1 MKINCWA
8 LFKLFSQMALL
19 GFGGVLPFAYR
30 YLVERSRWL
39 SDSEFAQ
46 LLSIAQLL
54 PGPTI
59 CNLAVIV
66 GQRFAGTGGALAALA
81 GLLVAPFFI
90 VIALGVGYQEL
101 ATSALFAHA
110 LQGMAA
116 AAAGLILATAGKLAR
131 GMWRDDAPRPA
142 GPARARPVTSP
153 SAPSLTL
160 TAAGKDAFAAV
171 GAARCDASAGAMFAE
186 DVDGAAG
193 SRRASVSSTRG
204 TPFAG
209 TVVAA
214 GADAVAAAGLVGAG
228 LSSAAPSTFA
238 NWAPGAD
245 DVDGAGLGAVTSATE
260 GASVGLAAQR
270 RVGGAGEGEGEG
282 EQGGRGGGQTALV
295 AAGATGGD
303 AAVAMG
309 TVRDRGAEREEIG
322 TQEAMEAAVAVEA
335 REATGAAE
343 ARVARRVTQVALLAM
358 AFVGLG
364 VLKLGLVTVV
374 CALAPFGFVM
384 FAFVWRLP

>member
-39 SDSEFAQ
+39 SDSEFGQ
-46 LLSIAQLL
+46 LLGIAQLL

-66 GQRFAGTGGALAALA
+66 GQRFAGTGGALAALS

-90 VIALGVGYQEL
+90 VIALGVAYQEL

-116 AAAGLILATAGKLAR
+116 AAAGLILATAAKLAR
-131 GMWRDDAPRPA
+131 GMWREDA
-142 GPARARPVTSP
+142 ARPV
-153 SAPSLTL
+153 
-160 TAAGKDAFAAV
+160 
-171 GAARCDASAGAMFAE
+171 
-186 DVDGAAG
+186 
-193 SRRASVSSTRG
+193 
-204 TPFAG
+204 
-209 TVVAA
+209 
-214 GADAVAAAGLVGAG
+214 
-228 LSSAAPSTFA
+228 AAPGAHAASGGNVA
-238 NWAPGAD
+238 PGAPGAD
-245 DVDGAGLGAVTSATE
+245 
-260 GASVGLAAQR
+260 
-270 RVGGAGEGEGEG
+270 
-282 EQGGRGGGQTALV
+282 
-295 AAGATGGD
+295 
-303 AAVAMG
+303 
-309 TVRDRGAEREEIG
+309 RETII
-322 TQEAMEAAVAVEA
+322 
-335 REATGAAE
+335 
-343 ARVARRVTQVALLAM
+343 ARRVTQVALLVM